1 MKIFDG
7 EPHLEWLNY
16 KDSQLQGATKIP
28 TKIDNPLFYPN
39 KQVTPLVK

>member
-7 EPHLEWLNY
+7 EPFEPAKKPLSHHAFPCGVAFFY

-28 TKIDNPLFYPN
+28 TKIY
-39 KQVTPLVK
+39 